1 MDAPEFFYSAFDRQV
16 VQNTTLSTKKPRQA
30 SITQRPRNSSVSS
43 ISSISSTSSYY
54 SCSSRRSSY
63 SSRSPLLEK
72 YAPIGSLAYLPEDE
86 NTTIQ
91 CAQTGCGKKIELP
104 ALGHPVFILKKWK
117 SEGGEI
123 MTRACTA
130 SIRCSRLFHAN
141 ERDKAR
147 NLPIFYGTSRYP
159 SFNPEEVMRL
169 ERSGT
174 LTKQSYIQVKHVYEI
189 PLSKLAPFNSQRFE
203 NRLSEQSYSYLM
215 SVLGLEKAHWTPT
228 SDLESGI
235 QETLPTTANAEISK
249 ITTAQKIIT
258 PVTTFI
264 SKVEK
269 ALPSMSLNADTA
281 STVQVPQTQKK
292 KGKKN
297 KFVAISGHDFFKDA
311 TNAKPKADIDSNHSQ
326 LSIPDRDAQT
336 NKQQNLRQ
344 RPPIDRR
351 CDQRYANG
359 LHQFKSLQL
368 SISRRDA

>member
-1 MDAPEFFYSAFDRQV
+1 MGAPEFFYSAFDRQV
-16 VQNTTLSTKKPRQA
+16 VQNTTLSTKKPLQA

-86 NTTIQ
+86 NTTIH

-117 SEGGEI
+117 SEDGEI
-123 MTRACTA
+123 MTRACTI
-130 SIRCSRLFHAN
+130 SGNINPCPQ
-141 ERDKAR
+141 DKAR
-147 NLPIFYGTSRYP
+147 NLPIFHGTSRYP
-159 SFNPEEVMRL
+159 SFNPAEVMRL
-169 ERSGT
+169 ERTGT

-292 KGKKN
+292 KGNKN
-297 KFVAISGHDFFKDA
+297 KFVAISGHDFF
-311 TNAKPKADIDSNHSQ
+311 SNM
-326 LSIPDRDAQT
+326 
-336 NKQQNLRQ
+336 
-344 RPPIDRR
+344 R
-351 CDQRYANG
+351 CDFQ
-359 LHQFKSLQL
+359 
-368 SISRRDA
+368 